1 MELLKRSK
9 SIFSEES
16 RDTISDQLYYY
27 NVRQKKAKEDF
38 IQQIRRI
45 KRQIHSRNYTP
56 VFLCIGSDRA
66 TGDCFGPLVGD
77 RLSQTFANSKTPAA
91 MPIVYGTLKCPVHAV
106 NLSNIIAQIQTTFYQ
121 PFIIAIDASLGIR
134 QHIGYITL
142 GNGPLLPGIGV
153 QKELPHIGNA
163 AITGIVNLAGKN
175 SHATLQTTRLSTVV
189 ELADFVTDG
198 ITSVYH

>member
-1 MELLKRSK
+1 MDLLKK
-9 SIFSEES
+9 AKTMFAEEDSE
-16 RDTISDQLYYY
+16 QLHYY
-27 NVRQKKAKEDF
+27 NIHQKRAKEDF
-38 IQQIRRI
+38 TQQIRRL
-45 KRQIHSRNYTP
+45 KRHIQNINCTP

-66 TGDCFGPLVGD
+66 TGDCFGPIVGD
-77 RLSQTFANSKTPAA
+77 KLTRIFSASKTPAA
-91 MPIVYGTLKCPVHAV
+91 MPIVYGTLQSPVHAV
-106 NLSNIIAQIQTTFYQ
+106 NLANVITQIQTTFYQ

-175 SHATLQTTRLSTVV
+175 SHTTLQTTRLSTVV
-189 ELADFVTDG
+189 ELADFVADS